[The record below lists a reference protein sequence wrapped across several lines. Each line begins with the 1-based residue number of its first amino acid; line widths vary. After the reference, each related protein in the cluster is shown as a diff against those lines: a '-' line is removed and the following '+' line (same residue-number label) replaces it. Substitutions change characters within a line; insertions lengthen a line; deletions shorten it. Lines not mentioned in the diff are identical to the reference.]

1 MPVPITQVTI
11 IFFNQILYR
20 STLLVDPNFFL
31 QDLKEREKK
40 VMHFGS
46 SLLGVKAC
54 SILSGCHDQRAAN
67 LVCQVHFCK
76 LLNQSKHLGRTSLNC
91 FKRFIPT
98 IVFLILIWNL
108 CNLCMYTKKKCFEL
122 GMVAQNY
129 GFIKKMQQ
137 KSIMI
142 LLSRSSFDVP
152 LFSSLLP
159 PYTLF
164 V

>member
-20 STLLVDPNFFL
+20 STLLVDPNFFFTRS
-31 QDLKEREKK
+31 ERERKK

-108 CNLCMYTKKKCFEL
+108 CNLCMYTKKKFFEL
-122 GMVAQNY
+122 GMVGQNY
-129 GFIKKMQQ
+129 GFI
-137 KSIMI
+137 
-142 LLSRSSFDVP
+142 
-152 LFSSLLP
+152 
-159 PYTLF
+159 
-164 V
+164 

>member
-1 MPVPITQVTI
+1 
-11 IFFNQILYR
+11 
-20 STLLVDPNFFL
+20 
-31 QDLKEREKK
+31 
-40 VMHFGS
+40 MHFGS

-108 CNLCMYTKKKCFEL
+108 CNLCMYTKKKMFWIGYGSSEL
-122 GMVAQNY
+122 WIYLGRFY
-129 GFIKKMQQ
+129 KKKCS
-137 KSIMI
+137 KSPSWFYSVEV
-142 LLSRSSFDVP
+142 LLMCHFSPPSSP
-152 LFSSLLP
+152 LMPSLSN
-159 PYTLF
+159 
-164 V
+164 

>member
-1 MPVPITQVTI
+1 MPVSITQVTI

-108 CNLCMYTKKKCFEL
+108 CNLCMYTKKNVLNWVWEL
-122 GMVAQNY
+122 RIILIYLGRFY
-129 GFIKKMQQ
+129 KKNAAKVHHDFTQ
-137 KSIMI
+137 
-142 LLSRSSFDVP
+142 
-152 LFSSLLP
+152 
-159 PYTLF
+159 
-164 V
+164 

>member
-1 MPVPITQVTI
+1 
-11 IFFNQILYR
+11 
-20 STLLVDPNFFL
+20 
-31 QDLKEREKK
+31 
-40 VMHFGS
+40 MHFGS

-91 FKRFIPT
+91 FKRFT
-98 IVFLILIWNL
+98 NNCLLNL
-108 CNLCMYTKKKCFEL
+108 NLKFVQPMYAYQKKMFWIGYGSSEL
-122 GMVAQNY
+122 WIYLLGRFY
-129 GFIKKMQQ
+129 KKKMQQ

-142 LLSRSSFDVP
+142 LLWIEV
-152 LFSSLLP
+152 LLMCHFSPPP
-159 PYTLF
+159 PYALF